1 MGMGMGGVIVV
12 SDKRARLKPCLRC
25 GYSLLRI
32 AGARNCPECGLAVR
46 ISLAGN
52 SGLEWSNPRWQRI
65 GALALGVLAFG
76 LICRMLGAAAG
87 LVIYWAD
94 EDYYQL
100 GDVTYRFFEWIDRYA
115 GEADPIFCGLALCV
129 LAKAERRHPD
139 RLRVVRGITLAAG
152 LLLIALGLLNALVRH
167 GFLLFPRL
175 WYFLLVAMRGPWIPL
190 VISILVCTYALHI
203 GRRSSSR
210 FLRRVSQVPL
220 WPPAAGLVVWLLN
233 LNRLFWPLSSL
244 ILDIAFPLTMIVMLV
259 VAIRVLLSGAREAD
273 LNWVTDP

>member
-1 MGMGMGGVIVV
+1 MGTGGVIVV
-12 SDKRARLKPCLRC
+12 SDKQARLKPCLRC

-52 SGLEWSNPRWQRI
+52 SGLEWSNPRWQRV
-65 GALALGVLAFG
+65 GALALCVLAFG
-76 LICRMLGAAAG
+76 LVCRMLSAVSNWVSYGAF
-87 LVIYWAD
+87 

-100 GDVTYRFFEWIDRYA
+100 GDLTYRFLEWIDKYA
-115 GEADPIFCGLALCV
+115 GEADPIFCGVALCV
-129 LAKAERRHPD
+129 LAKGERRHPD
-139 RLRVVRGITLAAG
+139 RSRAVRGITLAAG
-152 LLLIALGLLNALVRH
+152 ILLIAFGLLNALVRH
-167 GFLLFPRL
+167 GFLPFPLL
-175 WYFLLVAMRGPWIPL
+175 WYFLLRAMRGPWIPL

-220 WPPAAGLVVWLLN
+220 WPTAAGLVVWLLN
-233 LNRLFWPLSSL
+233 LNRLFEPLSSL
-244 ILDIAFPLTMIVMLV
+244 LLDIAFPLTMIVMLV
-259 VAIRVLLSGAREAD
+259 VAVRVLLSGAREAE